1 MRTKTVRRVVRLV
14 VFAAVGIT
22 LYAFATTHELLRIPT
37 DDTSL
42 DPDFPAGSRVVLR
55 YVDEDSPIERDT
67 PVLYLAERDGQTVAH
82 FARIAALPGDT
93 VESKDG
99 VLYVNGESR
108 FVRGKA
114 PGPVPEGH
122 VFLLIPNPLEKRH
135 ADSRKLGFIKRSAI
149 KAIVLA
155 RMFG

>member
-1 MRTKTVRRVVRLV
+1 VKNKTIRRVVRLV
-14 VFAAVGIT
+14 VFAALGVMLFT
-22 LYAFATTHELLRIPT
+22 FATTHELLRIPI
-37 DDTSL
+37 DDASL
-42 DPDFPAGSRVVLR
+42 NPDFPAGSRVVLR
-55 YVDEDSPIERDT
+55 YVDEESPLKRNT
-67 PVLYLAERDGQTVAH
+67 PVLYLAERDGKTVAH

-93 VESKDG
+93 IESKNG
-99 VLYVNGESR
+99 VLHINGVSR

-122 VFLLIPNPLEKRH
+122 VFLLIPNPLEKLH